1 MLTVPWRLQKGPS
14 LAFQPKSKTTAQS
27 GSTRVDA
34 PAVAAAS
41 DEDEEDDEEG
51 SENDEDDEVLSELD
65 SDAELSDENEA
76 DLEEAYA
83 ARIAAAKAKAH
94 QATIT
99 SKKRKAP
106 HDDDEEEEEED
117 ENEDS
122 DDEDEDE
129 TENVEDDGKM
139 DLDDLIQGALAEDE
153 PAVKSTKAGKKQSED
168 KGKKSAKLLKREQ
181 ETPEERDARTVF
193 LGNIPADC
201 STSRVR
207 FRRFASPAS
216 PL

>member
-1 MLTVPWRLQKGPS
+1 MFRWPQKGPS
-14 LAFQPKSKTTAQS
+14 LAFQPKSKTPAQP

-34 PAVAAAS
+34 PAAAATS
-41 DEDEEDDEEG
+41 DEGGDGEQDDDEA
-51 SENDEDDEVLSELD
+51 DEVLSELD

-106 HDDDEEEEEED
+106 SDEDEED
-117 ENEDS
+117 EDEEAEVDS
-122 DDEDEDE
+122 DDEDEDQ
-129 TENVEDDGKM
+129 TEKVEDDGKM

-153 PAVKSTKAGKKQSED
+153 PTTKSTKAGKKQSED

-201 STSRVR
+201 STSRVCSKSLVCR
-207 FRRFASPAS
+207 K
-216 PL
+216 LV

>member
-1 MLTVPWRLQKGPS
+1 M
-14 LAFQPKSKTTAQS
+14 
-27 GSTRVDA
+27 
-34 PAVAAAS
+34 
-41 DEDEEDDEEG
+41 
-51 SENDEDDEVLSELD
+51 LSELD
-65 SDAELSDENEA
+65 SDAELSNENEA

-106 HDDDEEEEEED
+106 NDDDEEEEEE
-117 ENEDS
+117 EEEEDDHEES
-122 DDEDEDE
+122 DDEDEAE
-129 TENVEDDGKM
+129 TEEVEDDGKM

-153 PAVKSTKAGKKQSED
+153 PRAKSTKAGKKQSED

-207 FRRFASPAS
+207 FGPFRLAVS

>member
-1 MLTVPWRLQKGPS
+1 M
-14 LAFQPKSKTTAQS
+14 
-27 GSTRVDA
+27 
-34 PAVAAAS
+34 
-41 DEDEEDDEEG
+41 
-51 SENDEDDEVLSELD
+51 LSELD

-106 HDDDEEEEEED
+106 NDDDEEEDDEEEEE
-117 ENEDS
+117 EDS

-129 TENVEDDGKM
+129 TEKVEDDGKM

-207 FRRFASPAS
+207 FKFLACHRVV
-216 PL
+216 